1 MALLW
6 IDGFEGYGVSSNPSA
21 LTVRYAATTS
31 AGSNFTIAAGRT
43 SGYSIS
49 CGGSQPAFITP
60 PLADP
65 CDPTLII
72 GFAGKFTTNSGGS
85 ESSIVVNLY
94 DNPTLGIV
102 VQFISYTPNSSIIVK
117 LGATTLFTYT
127 NFLILLNVWYYFEI
141 KVFTHPTAG
150 TVEVRVNG
158 VTLVSLSGI
167 NTQPG
172 FHNYHNTVGVYIYRI
187 GGFDDY
193 YICDS
198 TGLLMNDFQGACRV
212 IGLLPNADTGTEQW
226 TPSTGTAHYA
236 CVDENPPNAAS
247 DYVSSSTQAQIGIKI
262 M

>member
-1 MALLW
+1 M
-6 IDGFEGYGVSSNPSA
+6 
-21 LTVRYAATTS
+21 
-31 AGSNFTIAAGRT
+31 
-43 SGYSIS
+43 
-49 CGGSQPAFITP
+49 
-60 PLADP
+60 
-65 CDPTLII
+65 
-72 GFAGKFTTNSGGS
+72 
-85 ESSIVVNLY
+85 
-94 DNPTLGIV
+94 
-102 VQFISYTPNSSIIVK
+102 
-117 LGATTLFTYT
+117 
-127 NFLILLNVWYYFEI
+127 
-141 KVFTHPTAG
+141 FTHPTAG

-247 DYVSSSTQAQIGIKI
+247 DYVSSSTQAQMDLYAYPSLVGTGAGAILGIQVSTQIILASGACNVIESPIVSNGITDLGTDTVNNLAVYTDTRHISMTDPSTGLPWTAANLAAAQIGIKI